1 MNPEGSAMT
10 ALLERPLRVGGDP
23 SGLREFAL
31 LRNELA
37 KLTHPACPDV
47 DWAQVE
53 QLSLTLFEKNGADLQ
68 TTACFAL
75 ACSHLRGLEGM
86 AQGVEMIDAVCRADG
101 SVWPPKVSARLDIL
115 GWLFGQWQR
124 VLRSLEIPRSALAA
138 LANMDKKLEGLAR
151 LLVSQRHEP
160 PVMLQALRQ
169 QLGGL
174 MQRLARRTEADG
186 RAPVTSPTP
195 ALPPSVPVVIVPIE
209 PPPEEPPE
217 CLPAVSLVRKRTL
230 FWWLLGV
237 GAVIAL
243 AWGSRWWI

>member
-1 MNPEGSAMT
+1 MT

>member
-1 MNPEGSAMT
+1 MT

-37 KLTHPACPDV
+37 KLAHPACPDV

-86 AQGVEMIDAVCRADG
+86 AQGVEMIDALCRADG

-174 MQRLARRTEADG
+174 MQRLARRTEPDG
-186 RAPVTSPTP
+186 RSPVTSPTP

-209 PPPEEPPE
+209 PSPEGPPE
-217 CLPAVSLVRKRTL
+217 CLPAGAQVRKRTL
-230 FWWLLGV
+230 YWWLLGV

-243 AWGSRWWI
+243 TCGGWWWI

>member
-53 QLSLTLFEKNGADLQ
+53 QLSLALFEKNGADLQ

-186 RAPVTSPTP
+186 RPPVTSPTP

-209 PPPEEPPE
+209 PPPEEIPE

-243 AWGSRWWI
+243 TCGVVWWI